1 MQHNPRVYCPCTLPA
16 PRPPDH
22 LSYLTRCRSQLRLRW
37 SKETDYRP
45 LPEVSQAKSV
55 MPLRCLP
62 LQITLVCLVAA
73 AVPVA
78 SPAADGGA
86 QAPLTDPA
94 GLASFTR
101 AIQPLLLNRCA
112 AGACHGGPA
121 SAQLQLTR
129 GPTRGRIDRPTT
141 LVNLQ
146 RLSEAVASKGGDRR
160 FLQAVLRNHPPDM
173 LPGRPAGGL
182 LSVRERQLL
191 ATWLAA
197 FTPPPASAPQAD
209 ADKQAVAQR
218 VTPANFEQPASPR
231 PQTHSRQAQASPAL
245 PVVAVPATDRPNRF
259 RQLLEQAAN
268 PPRLPPP
275 QVTKGL
281 QLDQVLPDDFP
292 PLPPAADDSAA
303 D

>member
-1 MQHNPRVYCPCTLPA
+1 
-16 PRPPDH
+16 
-22 LSYLTRCRSQLRLRW
+22 
-37 SKETDYRP
+37 
-45 LPEVSQAKSV
+45 
-55 MPLRCLP
+55 MPLRCL
-62 LQITLVCLVAA
+62 LFQITLVCLVPA

-78 SPAADGGA
+78 SPAADGGV
-86 QAPLTDPA
+86 QAPLTNPA

-141 LVNLQ
+141 LANLQ
-146 RLSEAVASKGGDRR
+146 QLIEAVASKGGDRQ
-160 FLQAVLRNHPPDM
+160 FLQAVLRNHTPDM
-173 LPGRPAGGL
+173 LPGRPSTGL

-197 FTPPPASAPQAD
+197 FTPRPAASAQADGDKKAVVQPLTPAS
-209 ADKQAVAQR
+209 
-218 VTPANFEQPASPR
+218 FEQPASP
-231 PQTHSRQAQASPAL
+231 PQTHLKQAQASPA
-245 PVVAVPATDRPNRF
+245 PPAAGTPSTVLPNRF
-259 RQLLEQAAN
+259 RQLLEQATN
-268 PPRLPPP
+268 PPQLPPP

-281 QLDQVLPDDFP
+281 QLDQFLPNDFP